1 MLFPESKIKQILKA
15 QRTFYNWLTSRY
27 LLIIRNEENFAE
39 KTTLSFNYAKML
51 LFIVGVFIIFL
62 VLSLSLSKT
71 LLAKWYDPRH
81 KEIEINKKIVELSL
95 AVDSLAMEVEKKEK
109 FIQSIKKI
117 VEEDKS
123 FLTAKDSTEKSSLK
137 FEVKNLNNIDPIDEE
152 LRAEFENEVVPVV
165 NVSEKREND
174 LQSALLFP
182 PLSGIV
188 SSKYNSKIDHYGVD
202 VVSQP
207 NEPVRSVSDGTV
219 TLSSW
224 TQDAGYVVAIQHR
237 NNLVSVYKHNSA
249 LLKKVGNYVRAGDV
263 ISIIGNTGELT
274 NGTHLHFELW
284 HDGNPINPE
293 EFVSF

>member
-1 MLFPESKIKQILKA
+1 MKP
-15 QRTFYNWLTSRY
+15 QRTFYNWLTNRY

-39 KTTLSFNYAKML
+39 KTTFSFNYAKMI
-51 LFIVGVFIIFL
+51 LFIVGIFIIFL
-62 VLSLSLSKT
+62 TFSLSLSKT
-71 LLAKWYDPRH
+71 LLARWYDPQL

-95 AVDSLAMEVEKKEK
+95 SVDSLASEVDKKEK
-109 FIQSIKKI
+109 FIQSLKNI

-123 FLTAKDSTEKSSLK
+123 FLTAKDSVNKTSAKVEI
-137 FEVKNLNNIDPIDEE
+137 KNLNNIDPIDEE
-152 LRAEFENEVVPVV
+152 LREEFENETIQL
-165 NVSEKREND
+165 VSVQNNKQDE

-202 VVSQP
+202 VLSQP

-249 LLKKVGNYVRAGDV
+249 LLKKVGNYVKAGDV

-284 HDGNPINPE
+284 HEGNPINPE
-293 EFVSF
+293 DFVSFNF

>member
-1 MLFPESKIKQILKA
+1 MIV
-15 QRTFYNWLTSRY
+15 
-27 LLIIRNEENFAE
+27 
-39 KTTLSFNYAKML
+39 
-51 LFIVGVFIIFL
+51 FIAAVFIIFL
-62 VLSLSLSKT
+62 ILSLSLSKT

-95 AVDSLAMEVEKKEK
+95 AVDSLAIEVDKKEK
-109 FIQSIKKI
+109 FIQSLKNI

-123 FLTAKDSTEKSSLK
+123 FLTAKDSIEKTSAK
-137 FEVKNLNNIDPIDEE
+137 FEIKSLNTIDPIVED
-152 LRAEFENEVVPVV
+152 LREEFENEVVPVV
-165 NVSEKREND
+165 STVSNRNKTQLE
-174 LQSALLFP
+174 SSLLFP

-249 LLKKVGNYVRAGDV
+249 LLKKVGSYVKAGDV

-284 HDGNPINPE
+284 HDGNPMNPE